1 MPTIQIKTQKE
12 LSESEIIRLI
22 QEDIFHQI
30 HSRFNKLEIPT
41 GGILETK
48 TGFRF
53 EVDHGDIQ
61 AIMISN
67 GHIFFQEED
76 TIAKVITFEGDK
88 FRIIDEEYHSAV
100 VSEIA
105 SVLLEEF
112 DHAEGQEQ
120 YDKANLTD
128 LINIAFM
135 FGEKHRWVTSDALYV
150 DDADTDFNVIL
161 EADGHLI
168 SIHAGF
174 EVDGLS
180 PFNQISRHCALPAKA
195 ARLVMKNFRN
205 GYASVKGV

>member
-1 MPTIQIKTQKE
+1 MPIIEIKTQKE

-41 GGILETK
+41 DGIIETK

-53 EVDHGDIQ
+53 ELDHGDIQ

-67 GHIFFQEED
+67 GHIFFQQED
-76 TIAKVITFEGDK
+76 TIAKVITFEGDT

-112 DHAEGQEQ
+112 DHAEGQAL

-128 LINIAFM
+128 LTNIAFM
-135 FGEKHRWVTSDALYV
+135 FGEKHRWVTSETLYI

-168 SIHAGF
+168 AIHAGF
-174 EVDGLS
+174 EVDGFS
-180 PFNQISRHCALPAKA
+180 PFNNISRHCALPAKA
-195 ARLVMKNFRN
+195 ARLVLNDFRN
-205 GYASVKGV
+205 AYKGKGV